1 MRARCLGVGLLCAAL
16 AFAWQ
21 ALAVRYIY
29 GGNWTGLF
37 CIGGLQ
43 KLPTELPG
51 EKLYTFPNSYG
62 YDGQFYHYIAHDPL
76 ARSKLPEYIDAPRMR
91 YGRILIPAMA
101 WLLAAGRPG
110 WIDGAYFAV
119 VLLFM
124 AIGGACAACFA
135 ERRGKSALWGLLF
148 LFTPAALVS
157 MDRMTIDVSLAAI
170 CAAAAAFFPM
180 RRRWGEWLLVAA
192 APLARE
198 TGLAITAAYLLWSFA
213 RRDWRR
219 VWGGALSV
227 LPFAAWSLYLNVRLG
242 SMGFHWREAAPF
254 RDLAGVVLQP
264 YPYPWS
270 PAVNAL
276 VIGADWLALAGVLFA
291 VALALRSSLG
301 GVRNFLDSAILWFGL
316 LGLALAAVGHRDI
329 WIHLYGYGRVLSP
342 LLLLLALRAVQEGAK
357 AGFAPLLL
365 TLLTCGLH
373 FASNAYRILRGLM
386 GS

>member
-16 AFAWQ
+16 AFTWQ

-43 KLPTELPG
+43 RLPTELLG
-51 EKLYTFPNSYG
+51 ERLYTFPDSYG

-76 ARSKLPEYIDAPRMR
+76 GRSRLPEYIDAPRMR

-101 WLLAAGRPG
+101 WLLAAGHPG

-119 VLLFM
+119 VLLFILM
-124 AIGGACAACFA
+124 GGACAACFA
-135 ERRGKSALWGLLF
+135 ERHGKSALWGLLF
-148 LFTPAALVS
+148 LLTPAALVS
-157 MDRMTIDVSLAAI
+157 MDRMTIDISLAAI

-198 TGLAITAAYLLWSFA
+198 TGLALTAAYLFWSVL

-227 LPFAAWSLYLNVRLG
+227 LPFAAWSLYLNARLG
-242 SMGFHWREAAPF
+242 SMGFHSREAAPF
-254 RDLAGVVLQP
+254 RELAGVVLQP
-264 YPYPWS
+264 YAYPWS
-270 PAVNAL
+270 PAVNAV
-276 VIGADWLALAGVLFA
+276 VIGADWLALAGALLAVVLAF
-291 VALALRSSLG
+291 RGSLG
-301 GVRNFLDSAILWFGL
+301 GLRSLLDSAILWFGL

-329 WIHLYGYGRVLSP
+329 WIHLYGYGRVFSP
-342 LLLLLALRAVQEGAK
+342 LLLLLALRAVKEGTK
-357 AGFAPLLL
+357 VGFAPLLS

-373 FASNAYRILRGLM
+373 FASNAYRILRGLI
-386 GS
+386 GP

>member
-16 AFAWQ
+16 ALSWQ
-21 ALAVRYIY
+21 ALAVRHIY

-37 CIGGLQ
+37 CIGERQ
-43 KLPTELPG
+43 KLPVELLG
-51 EKLYTFPNSYG
+51 EKLYTFPDSYG
-62 YDGQFYHYIAHDPL
+62 YDGQFYHYIAHDPI

-91 YGRILIPAMA
+91 YGRILIPAAA
-101 WLLAAGRPG
+101 WLLAAGQAG

-119 VLLFM
+119 VLLF
-124 AIGGACAACFA
+124 ILLGGLCAACLA
-135 ERRGKSALWGLLF
+135 VRQGKSALWGMLF
-148 LFTPAALVS
+148 LLTPAALVS
-157 MDRMTIDVSLAAI
+157 MDRMTIDVSLLAI

-180 RRRWGEWLLVAA
+180 RRQWGEWPLLAA

-198 TGLAITAAYLLWSFA
+198 TGLALTAAYLSWSFV

-227 LPFAAWSLYLNVRLG
+227 LPFAVWSLYLNLRLG
-242 SMGFHWREAAPF
+242 PMGFNWREAAPF
-254 RDLAGVVLQP
+254 RELAGVVLQP

-270 PAVNAL
+270 AAVNAL
-276 VIGADWLALAGVLFA
+276 VIGADWLALAGALFA
-291 VALALRSSLG
+291 IGLALGNPLRRLQDF
-301 GVRNFLDSAILWFGL
+301 RDSAILWFGL

-342 LLLLLALRAVQEGAK
+342 LLLLLALRAVAEGTK

-373 FASNAYRILRGLM
+373 FASSAYRILRGLT